1 MKDDYDT
8 FVEKKERS
16 KIIDQISEV
25 RKNNNVCWMDL
36 LKLAFQSN
44 PDEAKKIFKKIT
56 ENDKQINDLS
66 KELCK

>member
-1 MKDDYDT
+1 MKDEFDS
-8 FVEKKERS
+8 FVEKRERS

-25 RKNNNVCWMDL
+25 RKNNNICWMDL

>member
-1 MKDDYDT
+1 MKDVYDT
-8 FVEKKERS
+8 FVEKRERS

-56 ENDKQINDLS
+56 ENDKEINDLS